1 MFNELKI
8 LELSNVLAGPA
19 VGMFFA
25 ELGAKV
31 IKVENKLSNG
41 DITRNWKLPKE
52 KKEDLSAYFCS
63 VNYNKKHVFLDFNHE
78 EDSLVLEKLIEECDI
93 IITNFKDGDAKKFN
107 LDFESCKTIKSDIIY
122 AHIGGFKSNPK
133 RGAFDII
140 LQAETGFIKMTG
152 NKDAYAKMPV
162 ALIDVLAAH
171 QIKEGILTALILQKK
186 ENKAF
191 KITTTLEET
200 AIASLMNQSSN
211 FLMAN
216 YYPQPIGTLHPNISP
231 YGEIIRTL
239 DNQNLIL
246 AIGTDKQF
254 EIFCELIG
262 LEKNWMQL
270 FKNNSQRV
278 KEREHLLKLINKK
291 TKKIKSK
298 NLLNSCHKLKIPI
311 GEINSMKEVLE
322 KKVAKEMILEE
333 TIGNQKTKRI
343 KTIAFK
349 LTN

>member
-31 IKVENKLSNG
+31 FKVENKLSNG
-41 DITRNWKLPKE
+41 DITRNWKLPNE

-63 VNYNKKHVFLDFNHE
+63 VNYNKKHIFLDFNDK
-78 EDSLVLEKLIEECDI
+78 EDALEIEKLIKECDI
-93 IITNFKDGDAKKFN
+93 IITNFKEGDAEKFN

-133 RGAFDII
+133 RVAFDII

-152 NKDAYAKMPV
+152 NKNAYAKMPV

-186 ENKAF
+186 DNKAF

-211 FLMAN
+211 FLMSN
-216 YYPQPIGTLHPNISP
+216 YSPQPIGTLHPNISP
-231 YGEIIRTL
+231 YGEIISTL
-239 DNQNLIL
+239 NHQNLIL

-254 EIFCELIG
+254 KKFCEIIN
-262 LEKNWMQL
+262 LEKKWIQF

-278 KEREHLLKLINKK
+278 KGRQNLLKVLNEK
-291 TKKIKSK
+291 TKEIHSK
-298 NLLNSCHKLKIPI
+298 NLLNSCHELKIPI
-311 GEINSMKEVLE
+311 GEINSMKDVLG
-322 KKVAKEMILEE
+322 KKIAKEMILEE
-333 TIGNQKTKRI
+333 TIGSQKTKRI

>member
-31 IKVENKLSNG
+31 FKVENKLSKG
-41 DITRNWKLPKE
+41 DITRNWKLPNE

-63 VNYNKKHVFLDFNHE
+63 VNYNKKHIFLDFNNK
-78 EDSLVLEKLIEECDI
+78 EDVLVLEKLIKECDI
-93 IITNFKDGDAKKFN
+93 IITNFKEGDAEKFS

-133 RGAFDII
+133 RVAFDII

-152 NKDAYAKMPV
+152 NKNAYAKMPV

-171 QIKEGILTALILQKK
+171 QIKEGILAALILQKN
-186 ENKAF
+186 ERKAY
-191 KITTTLEET
+191 KISTTLEET

-216 YYPQPIGTLHPNISP
+216 HSPKPIGTLHPNISP
-231 YGEIIRTL
+231 YGEIINTL
-239 DNQNLIL
+239 DKKNLIL
-246 AIGTDKQF
+246 AIGSDKQF
-254 EIFCELIG
+254 ETFCNLID
-262 LEKNWMQL
+262 LENRWKQL
-270 FKNNSQRV
+270 FKNNVYRV
-278 KEREHLLKLINKK
+278 KKRDYLLYVINKK
-291 TKKIKSK
+291 TKKINSK
-298 NLLNSCHKLKIPI
+298 KLLNSCHELKIPI
-311 GEINSMKEVLE
+311 GEINSVEEVLE
-322 KKVAKEMILEE
+322 KKIAKEMILEE
-333 TIGNQKTKRI
+333 TIGIQKTKRI

-349 LTN
+349 LTS

>member
-31 IKVENKLSNG
+31 FKVENKLSKG
-41 DITRNWKLPKE
+41 DITRNWKLPNE

-63 VNYNKKHVFLDFNHE
+63 VNYSKKHIFLDYNNK
-78 EDSLVLEKLIEECDI
+78 EDSLVLKKLIKECDI
-93 IITNFKDGDAKKFN
+93 IITNFKEGDAEKFN
-107 LDFESCKTIKSDIIY
+107 LDFESCKIIKPDIIY
-122 AHIGGFKSNPK
+122 AHIGGFKSNPE
-133 RGAFDII
+133 RVAFDII

-152 NKDAYAKMPV
+152 NKDNYAKMPV

-211 FLMAN
+211 YLMAN
-216 YYPQPIGTLHPNISP
+216 HSAEPIGTLHPNISP
-231 YGEIIRTL
+231 YGEIISTF
-239 DNQNLIL
+239 DNQKLIL

-254 EIFCELIG
+254 EIFCKLIG
-262 LEKNWMQL
+262 LEKKWMQL

-278 KEREHLLKLINKK
+278 NDRENLLRVINKK
-291 TKKIKSK
+291 TKKINSK
-298 NLLNSCHKLKIPI
+298 KLLNSCHELKIPI

-322 KKVAKEMILEE
+322 KKIANDMILEE
-333 TIGNQKTKRI
+333 TIGTQKTKRI
-343 KTIAFK
+343 KTVAFE
-349 LTN
+349 LIS

>member
-31 IKVENKLSNG
+31 FKVENKLSKG
-41 DITRNWKLPKE
+41 DITRNWKLPNE

-63 VNYNKKHVFLDFNHE
+63 VNYNKKHIFLDFNNK
-78 EDSLVLEKLIEECDI
+78 EDVLVLEKLIKESDI
-93 IITNFKDGDAKKFN
+93 IITNFKEGDAEKFN

-133 RGAFDII
+133 RVAFDII

-152 NKDAYAKMPV
+152 NKNAYAKMPV

-171 QIKEGILTALILQKK
+171 QIKEGILAALILQKN
-186 ENKAF
+186 ERKAY
-191 KITTTLEET
+191 KISTTLEET

-216 YYPQPIGTLHPNISP
+216 HSPKPIGTLHPNISP
-231 YGEIIRTL
+231 YGEIINTL
-239 DNQNLIL
+239 DKKNLIL
-246 AIGTDKQF
+246 AIGSDKQF
-254 EIFCELIG
+254 EIFCNLID
-262 LEKNWMQL
+262 LENRWKQL
-270 FKNNSQRV
+270 FKNNVYRV
-278 KEREHLLKLINKK
+278 KKRDYLLYVINKK
-291 TKKIKSK
+291 TKKINSK
-298 NLLNSCHKLKIPI
+298 KLLNSCHELKIPI
-311 GEINSMKEVLE
+311 GEINSIEEVLE
-322 KKVAKEMILEE
+322 KKIAKEMILEE
-333 TIGNQKTKRI
+333 TIGIQKTKRI

-349 LTN
+349 LTS